1 LIDLSSATPEIQAL
15 VNEGDKVDRKRL
27 IIGAAVT
34 ALALG
39 GGGAALAT
47 QQAQEE
53 EQDIKGAVSA
63 PTGSGEENEA
73 AETEEP
79 RGLAELTRIDQTV
92 AEEAALGVVPGAVR
106 EVELENE
113 NGFVVYEV
121 EVAGQDGALHEV
133 VVDAGNGEV
142 LGQELEEEEAP

>member
-1 LIDLSSATPEIQAL
+1 M
-15 VNEGDKVDRKRL
+15 DRKRL

-39 GGGAALAT
+39 GGGAALAA
-47 QQAQEE
+47 QQTQEE
-53 EQDIKGAVSA
+53 EQDIKGAVVA
-63 PTGSGEENEA
+63 PTGSSEAEA

-79 RGLAELTRIDQTV
+79 GGLAELTRIDQTA
-92 AEEAALGVVPGAVR
+92 AEEAALGAVPGAVR

-121 EVAGQDGALHEV
+121 ELAGQDGALNEV
-133 VVDAGNGEV
+133 VVDAGNGEI
-142 LGQELEEEEAP
+142 LGLEVEEEEGLEGDD

>member
-1 LIDLSSATPEIQAL
+1 MIDLSSATPEIQAL

-63 PTGSGEENEA
+63 PTGSGEENET

-79 RGLAELTRIDQTV
+79 RGLPELTRIDRTA
-92 AEEAALGVVPGAVR
+92 AEEAALGAVPGAVR

-113 NGFVVYEV
+113 HGFVVYEV
-121 EVAGQDGALHEV
+121 EVAGLDGALHEV

-142 LGQELEEEEAP
+142 LGQELEEEEAL